1 MFTILSSR
9 QNKKE
14 TILSIGYTTDKN
26 EAKVFNKCL
35 SNGLGIK
42 YKKGGRKW
50 NSRKQN
56 ENKVS

>member
-9 QNKKE
+9 QNKRE
-14 TILSIGYTTDKN
+14 TILSIGYTTDKS

-42 YKKGGRKW
+42 YKKGGKNGVQKGRTKT
-50 NSRKQN
+50 K
-56 ENKVS
+56 